1 MACTLPLP
9 IESSSPLRILLAVDL
24 DVQIFHFQQ
33 MHSNDFLALI
43 LVRGAAEGGV
53 FEATRAIPS

>member
-1 MACTLPLP
+1 VNAALADRKLEPVEDL
-9 IESSSPLRILLAVDL
+9 IAVDL

-43 LVRGAAEGGV
+43 LGSR
-53 FEATRAIPS
+53 